1 MAHALLVVEALV
13 PLQEIIDIL
22 HPVLAC
28 MNPVDAWHGER
39 RHADLKKLA
48 LVQEECLFA
57 IE

>member
-13 PLQEIIDIL
+13 PLQEIVNIL

-28 MNPVDAWHGER
+28 MNSIDAWHGEG
-39 RHADLKKLA
+39 RHADLKKLV

-57 IE
+57 VE

>member
-13 PLQEIIDIL
+13 PLQEIVDIL
-22 HPVLAC
+22 HPILTR
-28 MNPVDAWHGER
+28 MNSVDAWHGEW
-39 RHADLKKLA
+39 RHTDLKKLV